1 MLVELED
8 LLGFGEVCEMTGKSK
23 GYIQE
28 YIRRGQFPAPVK
40 TLSCGPLW
48 LQQDIK
54 VWMDTPRKKGRPK
67 KTEVPSPD

>member
-1 MLVELED
+1 MQVELDD

-28 YIRRGQFPAPVK
+28 YIRRGQFPQPVK

-48 LQQDIK
+48 LRQDIQT
-54 VWMDTPRKKGRPK
+54 WIDTPRTKGRPK
-67 KTEVPSPD
+67 KVEKSSGE